1 MWQRPQLFVVMAGC
15 LLSSIVPVWG
25 QSRLPS
31 GNRQD
36 AVEALNLGRHK
47 PGCAEWRSVAV
58 FLRTIR
64 RSIKTTTD
72 HGANIVSPGCACVLL
87 ACPPPQRRQP
97 PHQSV

>member
-58 FLRTIR
+58 
-64 RSIKTTTD
+64 SVGG
-72 HGANIVSPGCACVLL
+72 GA
-87 ACPPPQRRQP
+87 
-97 PHQSV
+97 H